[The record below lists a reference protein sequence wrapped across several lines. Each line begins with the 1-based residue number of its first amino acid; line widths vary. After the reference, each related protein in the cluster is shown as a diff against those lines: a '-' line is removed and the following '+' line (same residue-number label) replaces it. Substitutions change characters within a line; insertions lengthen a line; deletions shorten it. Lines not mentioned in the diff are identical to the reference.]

1 MPWLIYSTT
10 YTYNW
15 VDKVTV
21 RVQCIVF
28 LAQEHGTWPW
38 PVPQILIMK
47 NTGLNKELK
56 FKHFQQSH
64 QLSHCRQASSVINM
78 AASQPC
84 QWACLVRWP
93 LSGVYVYS
101 YGNLSFWMWDVLN
114 VNVIRLCNF
123 IVMGTWQFFTS
134 DHQLDQVIHTEKHG
148 KKSSWR
154 PTNIYIYS
162 LSVNLDLGSAEITP
176 ARLTIFS
183 YFLTGGIQL

>member
-84 QWACLVRWP
+84 QWACLV
-93 LSGVYVYS
+93 SQG
-101 YGNLSFWMWDVLN
+101 D
-114 VNVIRLCNF
+114 LCLAF
-123 IVMGTWQFFTS
+123 TCIVMETFHSECGMFSMWTWS
-134 DHQLDQVIHTEKHG
+134 DYAILL
-148 KKSSWR
+148 SWA
-154 PTNIYIYS
+154 
-162 LSVNLDLGSAEITP
+162 LGSFSLLITSWTKLSIQKNMEKSHPEGLPTFIFIFYLEI
-176 ARLTIFS
+176 
-183 YFLTGGIQL
+183 